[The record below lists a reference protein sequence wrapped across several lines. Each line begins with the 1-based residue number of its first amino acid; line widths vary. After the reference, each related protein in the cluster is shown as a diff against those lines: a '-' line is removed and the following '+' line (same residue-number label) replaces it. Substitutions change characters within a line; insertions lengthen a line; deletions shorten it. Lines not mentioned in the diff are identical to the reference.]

1 MGHRLMAHTRDDLTA
16 IWRECVGA
24 GEEFIGPVE
33 PPMTRW
39 LRLGS
44 PKDAWE
50 IDAAA
55 RHAPAPV
62 QLELP
67 WEIAA

>member
-1 MGHRLMAHTRDDLTA
+1 MMARPAADLLSV
-16 IWRECVGA
+16 WRECVGA

-33 PPMTRW
+33 PPMVRW
-39 LRLGS
+39 VRCGS

-50 IDAAA
+50 IAAAA

>member
-1 MGHRLMAHTRDDLTA
+1 MPSVKPSDLTA

-24 GEEFIGPVE
+24 GEEFIGPVA
-33 PPMTRW
+33 PPMW
-39 LRLGS
+39 LWLKRGS

-50 IDAAA
+50 IAAAA